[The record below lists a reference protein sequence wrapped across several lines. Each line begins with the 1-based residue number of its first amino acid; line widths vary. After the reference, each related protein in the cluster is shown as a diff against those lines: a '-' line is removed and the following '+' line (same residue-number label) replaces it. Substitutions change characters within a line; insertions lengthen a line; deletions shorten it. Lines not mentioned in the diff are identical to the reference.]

1 MQRGTGRRPLLNGI
15 ICECKSVY
23 LTERDMKKQA
33 GKAEEQ
39 KDESM

>member
-1 MQRGTGRRPLLNGI
+1 MVLYVK
-15 ICECKSVY
+15 CKSVY